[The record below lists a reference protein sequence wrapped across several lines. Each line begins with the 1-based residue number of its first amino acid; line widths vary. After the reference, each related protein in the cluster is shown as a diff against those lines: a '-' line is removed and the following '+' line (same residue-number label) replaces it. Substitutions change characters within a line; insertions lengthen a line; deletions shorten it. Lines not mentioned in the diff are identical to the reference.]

1 MNTISIVIV
10 LIILSFG
17 VLGLKRG
24 AIKEAAVVIG
34 NILAIVLAFVLK
46 DLFASY
52 LISVFP
58 AYKISSV
65 IGSLSSLS
73 IIFYKLLAFLILLI
87 IFRFILRIIVSLSGI
102 ISKIVDATIILLLPN
117 RILGFILGIVEGY
130 ILMFVALNVLM
141 IPLSSNATFMD
152 SEVRKYIVEE
162 TPILK
167 DSFGGLNTSLEEV
180 MQLDKNDNENSLNLK
195 VIDILLKNKIITK
208 DEVQEL
214 ASNGK
219 LVNIEGIDTI
229 INKY

>member
-117 RILGFILGIVEGY
+117 RILGFVLGIVEGY
-130 ILMFVALNVLM
+130 VLMFIALNVLI
-141 IPLSSNATFMD
+141 IPLSSNTTFMD

-219 LVNIEGIDTI
+219 LVNVEGLDTI

>member
-17 VLGLKRG
+17 VVGLKRG

-130 ILMFVALNVLM
+130 ILMFVALNLLI
-141 IPLSSNATFMD
+141 IPLSSNTTFMD

-219 LVNIEGIDTI
+219 LVNVEGLDTV

>member
-130 ILMFVALNVLM
+130 ILMFVALNLLI

-219 LVNIEGIDTI
+219 IVNVDGLDTV